1 MSGHLEY
8 QSLERHVTTM
18 LLWNTYSDRGWV
30 LVILLK
36 WKSIAK
42 SWFPSTPKMVGSEIP
57 ENNTTKVVIQPNDL
71 CFCSINKKPPN
82 PNLESFENKGFTEYG
97 D

>member
-1 MSGHLEY
+1 
-8 QSLERHVTTM
+8 
-18 LLWNTYSDRGWV
+18 
-30 LVILLK
+30 
-36 WKSIAK
+36 
-42 SWFPSTPKMVGSEIP
+42 MVGSEIP